1 MPKFTVK
8 AIANF
13 TDAETGQPVKPGD
26 LVAFDDEARL
36 RHMLKIRVAT
46 LKAIHPAIKK
56 TGKKVMVYQNLLF
69 CIGGIE
75 TANYHL
81 ARAFQNKKITFVF
94 RTADLEQAL
103 RLGRFCD
110 VYIDEPEDEYKTDV
124 LILANYDSYPWIK
137 GRVKAGKIYQQ
148 VHADWVSMKKHTKQW
163 ANFFW
168 RPDKDVDCVV
178 AVTETAAKALKTAFR
193 APIPSKTVRNIL
205 LRPERPHRTFLSL
218 TRLSAEKGAG
228 RIVEMVKRFHADG
241 REFTW
246 FIAATAS
253 NDGIVEKELGHDP
266 SVVFIDPGINAQG
279 LVRSVDYLVQ
289 LSDTESYCYSAHE
302 ALLLGTPVIGTRIP
316 EFRKII
322 KPGKNGW
329 LVKLDLSDLDVEAIF
344 DHKPTPPPAEEDI
357 DPAWNKLLKG
367 EL

>member
-1 MPKFTVK
+1 MSKFVVK
-8 AIANF
+8 AISNF
-13 TDAETGQPVKPGD
+13 TDRETGRPVKPGD
-26 LVAFDDEARL
+26 LVEFDDEARL
-36 RHMLKIRVAT
+36 RYMLKIHVAK
-46 LKAIHPAIKK
+46 LKAIRPQIKK
-56 TGKKVMVYQNLLF
+56 TGKKVMVYQNLLY

-75 TANYHL
+75 TADYNL
-81 ARAFQNKKITFVF
+81 ARAFQNRRITFVF

-103 RLGRFCD
+103 RIGRFCD
-110 VYIDEPEDEYKTDV
+110 VYLDDPDDQYETDV
-124 LILANYDSYPWIK
+124 LILANYDSYPWVK

-163 ANFFW
+163 ANFMW
-168 RPDKDVDCVV
+168 RPDNDIDTVV
-178 AVTETAAKALKTAFR
+178 AVTETASKALKTAFR
-193 APIPSKTVRNIL
+193 TPIPSKTVRNII

-228 RIVEMVKRFHADG
+228 RIVEMVRRFHEAD

-253 NDGIVEKELGHDP
+253 NDGIVEKEIGHDP
-266 SVVFIDPGINAQG
+266 SVVFIKPGINAQG

-316 EFRKII
+316 EFKRII
-322 KPGKNGW
+322 KPGQNGW
-329 LVKLDLSDLDVEAIF
+329 LVKLDLSDLDIDAIF
-344 DHKPTPPPAEEDI
+344 DKVPEPEPEKEDI
-357 DPAWNKLLKG
+357 DPAWDQLLKG
-367 EL
+367 AL